1 MKIRTRLVL
10 GFLGVGILPAVGVGL
25 LTWHSTEDLADNLG
39 HEMHNFAEST
49 HQKIDRNLFER
60 YGDVQAFGLN
70 SVVSNHDAWYKT
82 GDGAPIVKAMNDY
95 VKLYGMYGLTVLVD
109 TEGKVIAVNT
119 VSPAGKAIDTAFIA
133 NENFAKAAWFNNAKN
148 GKFMTSASLSGTV
161 VEDVYVDPLMQ
172 KAYGDEGLTLG
183 FSAPVK
189 NEKGEVIAVWKN
201 FANFS
206 LVEDI
211 VMDTYATLGERK
223 LESAEITL
231 LDAKGNVIVDCD
243 PSIHAGKFARDMGVI
258 GKLNLAE
265 KGVESARQAVA
276 GKSGSMFATHAR
288 KQLVQACGYA
298 HADGALGFPGLG
310 WSVLVRAPRDLAMVD
325 ANAIRAQVGM
335 VIGVSSLVVLGVG
348 LFFASRLVKPITSLG
363 TRMKDIAEGE
373 GDLTQRVPVQGND
386 EIATLSGSFNTFV
399 QKIHNTVKQ
408 VASTTSELAAAATQ
422 IAASAEEM
430 ASGITRQ
437 EQQTSQVSAAVV
449 EMSAS
454 VGEVAQKAKDVNLAS
469 DAARDNASKG
479 GDIVQQTVSEI
490 MGIAEDVGQSAD
502 SVTELGKQSEQI
514 GQIIQVINEIAEQTN
529 LLALNAAIE
538 AARAGEHG
546 RGFAV
551 VADEV
556 RKLAERTT
564 QATDE
569 VAKSI
574 KAIQGQTGNAVQ
586 QIEAGSKRVNKGVEL
601 ASNAGTALK
610 SIVEGS
616 ARLSEMVSAIAAA
629 AEEQSA
635 ASEQIT
641 RSVEQISS
649 VTRETSQGAS
659 QSAQAAAGLS
669 EQAER
674 LRSLVGGFKI

>member
-10 GFLGVGILPAVGVGL
+10 GFLSVGVLPALGVGL
-25 LTWHSTEDLADNLG
+25 LTWHATGNLADNLG
-39 HEMHNFAEST
+39 REMNNFAEST
-49 HQKIDRNLFER
+49 HQKIDRNLFDR

-70 SVVSNHDAWYKT
+70 SIIFDRGAWYKT
-82 GDGAPIVKAMNDY
+82 GPDAPIVKAMNDY
-95 VKLYGMYGLTVLVD
+95 VKLYGTYGLTLLVD

-119 VSPAGKAIDTAFIA
+119 VAPDGTPIDTAFIA
-133 NENFAKAAWFNNAKN
+133 NENFAKAPWFNDAKNAK
-148 GKFMTSASLSGTV
+148 FMSSGTLTGTV
-161 VEDVYVDPLMQ
+161 VEDVHADPLMQ
-172 KAYGDEGLTLG
+172 RVYSNEGLTLG
-183 FSAPVK
+183 FAAPVK

-211 VMDTYATLGERK
+211 VMDTYATLAERK
-223 LESAEITL
+223 LDSAEITL
-231 LDAKGNVIVDCD
+231 LDSKGNVIVDCD
-243 PSIHAGKFARDMGVI
+243 PTLHAGKFTRDMNVI

-265 KGVESARQAVA
+265 KGVESAKQAVA

-288 KQLVQACGYA
+288 KQIVQACGYA

-310 WSVLVRAPRDLAMVD
+310 WSVLVRAPLEQAMTD

-335 VIGVSSLVVLGVG
+335 VIGVSSLLVLGAG
-348 LFFASRLVKPITSLG
+348 LFIASRISKPINSLG
-363 TRMKDIAEGE
+363 ARMKDIAEGE
-373 GDLTQRVPVQGND
+373 GDLTQRVPANGND
-386 EIATLSGSFNTFV
+386 EIATLSSSFNTFV
-399 QKIHNTVKQ
+399 EKIHTTIKQ
-408 VASTTSELAAAATQ
+408 VATTTNELAAAATQ

-479 GDIVQQTVSEI
+479 GNIVQQTVSEI
-490 MGIAEDVGQSAD
+490 MGIAEDVGQSAE

-514 GQIIQVINEIAEQTN
+514 GEIIQVINEIAEQTN

-586 QIEAGSKRVNKGVEL
+586 QIEAGSNRVNKGVEL
-601 ASNAGTALK
+601 ATNAGTALK

-616 ARLSEMVSAIAAA
+616 ARLSEMVAAIAAA
-629 AEEQSA
+629 AEQQSA
-635 ASEQIT
+635 ASEEIT

-674 LRSLVGGFKI
+674 LRSLVGAFKV

>member
-1 MKIRTRLVL
+1 MKIRTKLVL
-10 GFLGVGILPAVGVGL
+10 GFLAVGL
-25 LTWHSTEDLADNLG
+25 LPAIGVGTINWFATEDVGNMLGDEMLAVSANVI
-39 HEMHNFAEST
+39 N
-49 HQKIDRNLFER
+49 KIDRSLYER
-60 YGDVQAFGLN
+60 YGDAQAFALN
-70 SVVSNHDAWYKT
+70 SVARNQDNWYK
-82 GDGAPIVKAMNDY
+82 DPSSSVISKAMDEY
-95 VKLYGMYGLTVLVD
+95 IKLYGIYSLSVLVD
-109 TEGKVIAVNT
+109 TQGKVIAVNS
-119 VSPAGKAIDTAFIA
+119 VSPQGKPIDTAFIMGQS
-133 NENFAKAAWFNNAKN
+133 FAGAGWLTDAIN
-148 GKFMTSASLSGTV
+148 GRFLTNGSLTGTV
-161 VEDVYVDPLMQ
+161 VEDVHVDPTVQ
-172 KAYGDEGLTLG
+172 KVYANEGLVLG

-189 NEKGEVIAVWKN
+189 NDKGEVVAVWKN
-201 FANFS
+201 FADFALAEEVIFDS
-206 LVEDI
+206 YQKISKRTCDAVEF
-211 VMDTYATLGERK
+211 
-223 LESAEITL
+223 TL
-231 LDAKGNVIVDCD
+231 LDSRGNVIVDCD
-243 PSIHAGKFARDMGVI
+243 PVLHGGKLTRDMNVI
-258 GKLNLAE
+258 GKFNLAQS
-265 KGVESARQAVA
+265 GVEAAKEAVS
-276 GKSGSMFATHAR
+276 GKSGAMFATHAR
-288 KQLVQACGYA
+288 KNVLQACGYA
-298 HADGALGFPGLG
+298 HSNGALGFPGMG
-310 WSVLVRAPRDLAMVD
+310 WSVVVRAPRAVAMEKVVG
-325 ANAIRAQVGM
+325 IRYQVG
-335 VIGVSSLVVLGVG
+335 VVVGVSALAVLGLG
-348 LFFASRLVKPITSLG
+348 LFFASRLVRPISSLG
-363 TRMKDIAEGE
+363 ARMKDIAEGE
-373 GDLTQRVPVQGND
+373 GDLTQRVPVSGND
-386 EIATLSGSFNTFV
+386 EIAVLSGSFNTFV
-399 QKIHNTVKQ
+399 EKIHGTVKQ
-408 VASTTSELAAAATQ
+408 VATTTNELAAAATE

-430 ASGITRQ
+430 AAGIGRQ

-469 DAARDNASKG
+469 DSARDNASKG
-479 GDIVQQTVSEI
+479 GEVVQKTVSEI
-490 MGIAEDVGQSAD
+490 MGIAEDVGQSAE

-586 QIEAGSKRVNKGVEL
+586 QIEAGSRRVNKGVEL
-601 ASNAGTALK
+601 ATSAGTALK

-616 ARLSEMVSAIAAA
+616 ARLSEMVGAIAAA

-674 LRSLVGGFKI
+674 LRSLVSAFKI

>member
-1 MKIRTRLVL
+1 MKIRIKLVL
-10 GFLGVGILPAVGVGL
+10 GFLAVGVLPAVGVGVIN
-25 LTWHSTEDLADNLG
+25 WFATEDVGNMLGDEMLAISANVI
-39 HEMHNFAEST
+39 N
-49 HQKIDRNLFER
+49 KIDRSLYER
-60 YGDVQAFGLN
+60 YGDVQAFALN
-70 SVVSNHDAWYKT
+70 STARNQDNWYKGPAQSAIT
-82 GDGAPIVKAMNDY
+82 KAMDEY
-95 VKLYGMYGLTVLVD
+95 IKLYGIYSLSLVVD
-109 TEGKVIAVNT
+109 PQGKVVAVNSI
-119 VSPAGKAIDTAFIA
+119 SPQGKPLDTAFIM
-133 NENFAKAAWFNNAKN
+133 NQSFAGAGWLHDALN
-148 GKFMTSASLSGTV
+148 GRFLTNGSLTGTV
-161 VEDVYVDPLMQ
+161 VEDAHVDPLVQ
-172 KAYGDEGLTLG
+172 KVYGNEGLVLG
-183 FSAPVK
+183 FSAPIK
-189 NEKGEVIAVWKN
+189 NDKGEIVAVWKN
-201 FANFS
+201 FADFALAEEVIFDS
-206 LVEDI
+206 YQKTAKRTSDAVEF
-211 VMDTYATLGERK
+211 TLM
-223 LESAEITL
+223 
-231 LDAKGNVIVDCD
+231 DAKGNVIVDCD
-243 PSIHAGKFARDMGVI
+243 PSIHGGKLMRDMNVI
-258 GKLNLAE
+258 GKLNLAD
-265 KGVESARQAVA
+265 KGVEAAKEAVA
-276 GKSGSMFATHAR
+276 GKTGFLFATHAR
-288 KQLVQACGYA
+288 KNVLQACGYTHSA
-298 HADGALGFPGLG
+298 GALGFPGLG
-310 WSVLVRAPRDLAMVD
+310 WHIMVRAPREVAMQKP
-325 ANAIRAQVGM
+325 NAIRAEVAM
-335 VIGVSSLVVLGVG
+335 VVGVSALAVLGFG
-348 LFFASRLVKPITSLG
+348 LFLASRITKPINSLG
-363 TRMKDIAEGE
+363 ARMKDIAEGE
-373 GDLTQRVPVQGND
+373 GDLTQRVPASGND
-386 EIATLSGSFNTFV
+386 EIATLSSSFNTFV
-399 QKIHNTVKQ
+399 DKIHATIKQ
-408 VASTTSELAAAATQ
+408 VATTTNELAAAATQ

-479 GDIVQQTVSEI
+479 GNIVQQTVSEI
-490 MGIAEDVGQSAD
+490 MGIAEDVGQSAE

-514 GQIIQVINEIAEQTN
+514 GEIIQVINEIAEQTN

-574 KAIQGQTGNAVQ
+574 KAIQGQTGTAVQ
-586 QIEAGSKRVNKGVEL
+586 QIEAGSSRVNKGVDL
-601 ASNAGTALK
+601 ATNAGTALK

-616 ARLSEMVSAIAAA
+616 ARLSEMVAAIAAA
-629 AEEQSA
+629 AEQQSA

-674 LRSLVGGFKI
+674 LRSLVGAFKI

>member
-1 MKIRTRLVL
+1 MKIRTKLVL
-10 GFLGVGILPAVGVGL
+10 GFLAVGLAPAVGVGVIN
-25 LTWHSTEDLADNLG
+25 WFATEDVGNMLG
-39 HEMHNFAEST
+39 DEVFAVSANVIN
-49 HQKIDRNLFER
+49 KIDRSLYER
-60 YGDVQAFGLN
+60 YGDAQAFALN
-70 SVVSNHDAWYKT
+70 GSIRDSKLWYQH
-82 GDGAPIVKAMNDY
+82 GPDAPIVKTMNDY
-95 VKLYGMYGLTVLVD
+95 MKLYGVYSLMLVVD
-109 TEGKVIAVNT
+109 TRGKVIAVNT
-119 VSPAGKAIDTAFIA
+119 QAPDGRPIDTGFIA
-133 NENFAKAAWFNNAKN
+133 EQNFSTASWFKDAVGGRFLTGSKL
-148 GKFMTSASLSGTV
+148 TGTV
-161 VEDVYVDPLMQ
+161 VEDVHVDPLVQ
-172 KAYGDEGLTLG
+172 RVYGNEGLVLG
-183 FSAPVK
+183 FAAPIK
-189 NEKGEVIAVWKN
+189 NDTGEVIAVWKN
-201 FANFS
+201 FADFALAEDVILDS
-206 LVEDI
+206 YQKTSKRTGDAVEF
-211 VMDTYATLGERK
+211 
-223 LESAEITL
+223 TL
-231 LDAKGNVIVDCD
+231 LDSKGNVLVDCD
-243 PSIHAGKFARDMGVI
+243 PSLHGGKFTRDMSVI

-265 KGVESARQAVA
+265 EGVQAAKEVVA

-288 KQLVQACGYA
+288 KNVLQACGYTHSA
-298 HADGALGFPGLG
+298 GASGFPGMG
-310 WSVLVRAPRDLAMVD
+310 WSIMVRAPREVAMEKP
-325 ANAIRAQVGM
+325 NTIRTQVGL
-335 VIGVSSLVVLGVG
+335 VVGISAVAVLGFGVFLASRITRPINSLV
-348 LFFASRLVKPITSLG
+348 A
-363 TRMKDIAEGE
+363 RMKDIAEGE
-373 GDLTQRVPVQGND
+373 GDLTQRVPTSGND
-386 EIATLSGSFNTFV
+386 EITALSSSFNTFV
-399 QKIHNTVKQ
+399 EKIHNTVKQ
-408 VASTTSELAAAATQ
+408 VANTTGELAAAATQ

-430 ASGITRQ
+430 AAGISRQ
-437 EQQTSQVSAAVV
+437 EQQTSQVSAAIV

-454 VGEVAQKAKDVNLAS
+454 VGEVAQKAKDVNVAS
-469 DAARDNASKG
+469 DSARDNASKG
-479 GDIVQQTVSEI
+479 GQIVQNTVSEI
-490 MGIAEDVGQSAD
+490 MGIAEDVGQSAE

-514 GQIIQVINEIAEQTN
+514 GEIIQVINEIAEQTN

-574 KAIQGQTGNAVQ
+574 KAIQGQTGTAVQ

-601 ASNAGTALK
+601 ATSAGTALK

-674 LRSLVGGFKI
+674 LRSLVGAFKI